1 MQAAKDAV
9 HKFTSKRGHD
19 TTVDENVTG
28 AVTKENIRPHQ
39 HEERTQALD
48 REVHQDHYHT
58 TVQPVSHQEQLPE
71 KHTHNLIPTEHRE
84 IRHEDPNHSKSQAA
98 AHLAQFQSG
107 STTHET
113 TRSAENKA
121 TVAGEHVHHHVHETV
136 VPVVHKETIQPEV
149 VHTTQPIHETHH
161 APSQHH
167 GISALPMKSLDEF
180 KSGGGTL
187 DGHAKSAHEEYDGAP
202 RPYND
207 KLSTT
212 LDKLGFKE
220 GTNSHGQQAQHAGNV
235 NPATGE
241 SGIGAGQHSA
251 GQHQTGT
258 HNTSSG
264 LGGAGAGAGLGA
276 GAAAASALDSHKHGH
291 EHTGRDSGVGGLR
304 RSGSQSS
311 SDYEYAADGSKVGKN
326 KLGRHQQEGM
336 TEGRVL

>member
-1 MQAAKDAV
+1 MGSHFRTPESTPTTSITSKTTSTFTMQAAKDAV

-28 AVTKENIRPHQ
+28 AVTKENIRPRQ

-48 REVHQDHYHT
+48 REV
-58 TVQPVSHQEQLPE
+58 
-71 KHTHNLIPTEHRE
+71 
-84 IRHEDPNHSKSQAA
+84 RHEDPNHSKSQAA

-212 LDKLGFKE
+212 RLVRI
-220 GTNSHGQQAQHAGNV
+220 THHQALV
-235 NPATGE
+235 VLVPA
-241 SGIGAGQHSA
+241 
-251 GQHQTGT
+251 
-258 HNTSSG
+258 
-264 LGGAGAGAGLGA
+264 L
-276 GAAAASALDSHKHGH
+276 
-291 EHTGRDSGVGGLR
+291 
-304 RSGSQSS
+304 
-311 SDYEYAADGSKVGKN
+311 
-326 KLGRHQQEGM
+326 
-336 TEGRVL
+336 VLVQARLQLPPWTAISTVMSTPDETPV

>member
-1 MQAAKDAV
+1 MGSKTTSTFTMQAAKDAV

-121 TVAGEHVHHHVHETV
+121 TVAGEHVHHHVHDTV
-136 VPVVHKETIQPEV
+136 LPAVPKEPIQPQV
-149 VHTTQPIHETHH
+149 
-161 APSQHH
+161 
-167 GISALPMKSLDEF
+167 
-180 KSGGGTL
+180 
-187 DGHAKSAHEEYDGAP
+187 
-202 RPYND
+202 
-207 KLSTT
+207 
-212 LDKLGFKE
+212 
-220 GTNSHGQQAQHAGNV
+220 
-235 NPATGE
+235 
-241 SGIGAGQHSA
+241 
-251 GQHQTGT
+251 
-258 HNTSSG
+258 
-264 LGGAGAGAGLGA
+264 
-276 GAAAASALDSHKHGH
+276 
-291 EHTGRDSGVGGLR
+291 
-304 RSGSQSS
+304 
-311 SDYEYAADGSKVGKN
+311 
-326 KLGRHQQEGM
+326 
-336 TEGRVL
+336 